1 MSKAKIQHKN
11 NQNKSSESGNKS
23 KVKNDN
29 GVVDEQPKILIGSG
43 KEVYDLIVDLTT
55 SIMLAKSEYARY
67 TSELSY
73 YDQLVEDYLHILELE
88 NKSWSDRAK
97 VATQLA
103 DARKKR
109 RVVKNELELLQPII
123 AFANTDYGKKVF
135 DSLRTLSGNIRGVDK
150 RHNQSTYK
158 CRILHIDEDGSINLK
173 PPKREDK

>member
-1 MSKAKIQHKN
+1 MPKAKIQHKN
-11 NQNKSSESGNKS
+11 NQNKSSKLGNKS
-23 KVKNDN
+23 KVKNN
-29 GVVDEQPKILIGSG
+29 GVVDEQPKILNGSG
-43 KEVYDLIVDLTT
+43 KEVLDLIVDLTT
-55 SIMLAKSEYARY
+55 SVMLAKSEYARY

-88 NKSWSDRAK
+88 NESWSARAK

-109 RVVKNELELLQPII
+109 RIVKNELELLQPII

-135 DSLRTLSGNIRGVDK
+135 DSLRTLSGNIRSVDK

-158 CRILHIDEDGSINLK
+158 CRILHLDEDGKINLK